1 MTSSAP
7 HVHGIFDA
15 RSAALEGRVPSSCLP
30 WNTYIPY
37 NGWPDPHVAC
47 ISLMVFDVFGQR
59 FTSNFQ
65 LVKLPHCG
73 CSMLPF
79 LVPDYPHVWFC
90 FVPPMFVPFLPSMM
104 LGDSDSTKVAQLDTA
119 GLFAGAVDTCFDKAK
134 GPRVGAGIVWQF
146 RFSAGRFF
154 NLANEQTTFWGMA
167 FHSGILYIYNWVYHH
182 NFWGFFRPRQICIF
196 SNWSTVRSVL
206 LQALWADWWQ
216 WWLFLLRVKW
226 NSIASSQV
234 SYDCFRLGLCL
245 ERGLSLVGGL
255 NMFKLYFLFNSMWI
269 CLKTSYPFL
278 PWLFSRHLFLAAWYH
293 QSVWPLPSHRR
304 TGIWKN
310 VQSD

>member
-167 FHSGILYIYNWVYHH
+167 FHSGILYII
-182 NFWGFFRPRQICIF
+182 GFTTTIF
-196 SNWSTVRSVL
+196 EGFSVL
-206 LQALWADWWQ
+206 D
-216 WWLFLLRVKW
+216 RY
-226 NSIASSQV
+226 ASSQTGAQWGLFYCRHFGQIGGSDDFFYCV
-234 SYDCFRLGLCL
+234 SSGTLL
-245 ERGLSLVGGL
+245 
-255 NMFKLYFLFNSMWI
+255 
-269 CLKTSYPFL
+269 
-278 PWLFSRHLFLAAWYH
+278 H
-293 QSVWPLPSHRR
+293 HRR
-304 TGIWKN
+304 FHMIAFGLACALRGGFHWL
-310 VQSD
+310 VV